1 MGASAYMH
9 ADVGGRRLCTP
20 STPNL
25 NPSTHTRLFF
35 RWRGRPCVDAS
46 ILARRKAVPPHLRDH
61 EHVTFDHVEDEAL
74 RSVMGEL

>member
-1 MGASAYMH
+1 MQML
-9 ADVGGRRLCTP
+9 GGEDYAHHRPL
-20 STPNL
+20 NL